1 MIPKIIH
8 YIWFG
13 GKPLPEKVTY
23 CIESWKK
30 WLPEYKFVL
39 WNEESFDVNAY
50 EFTRDT
56 YAHRKFA
63 FVSDFVRIFA
73 LATQG
78 GVYLDT
84 DIEIIKPLDVF
95 LKERMVL
102 GTDDSG
108 SLTAF
113 MAAEAQHPFFTR
125 ALDIYKSRLFVL
137 PDGSL
142 NTEVNNLLL
151 QNLLENYGYV
161 KANKEQHLSEGIKV
175 YPDDYFHV
183 VRLTSG
189 KPHRTKNSYAIHW
202 HTLLWIPWTTR
213 VIRFIRMH
221 IIVPVFGEKTYT
233 KWVARLK
240 K

>member
-13 GKPLPEKVTY
+13 GKPLPEKVEY

-50 EFTRDT
+50 EFTRDA

-95 LKERMVL
+95 LKERMTPARSRRSWL
-102 GTDDSG
+102 QKRSTHS
-108 SLTAF
+108 SL
-113 MAAEAQHPFFTR
+113 
-125 ALDIYKSRLFVL
+125 
-137 PDGSL
+137 
-142 NTEVNNLLL
+142 
-151 QNLLENYGYV
+151 
-161 KANKEQHLSEGIKV
+161 
-175 YPDDYFHV
+175 
-183 VRLTSG
+183 VRLT
-189 KPHRTKNSYAIHW
+189 
-202 HTLLWIPWTTR
+202 
-213 VIRFIRMH
+213 
-221 IIVPVFGEKTYT
+221 YT
-233 KWVARLK
+233 KVVFLSSPMGRSIRKSTTSCFRICWRTMAM
-240 K
+240 